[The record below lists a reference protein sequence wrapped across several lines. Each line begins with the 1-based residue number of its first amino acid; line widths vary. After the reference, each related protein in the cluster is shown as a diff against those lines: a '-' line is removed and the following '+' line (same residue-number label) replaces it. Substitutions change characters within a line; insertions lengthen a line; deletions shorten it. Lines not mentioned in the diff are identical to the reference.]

1 MSTETE
7 KVVDDELDIVV
18 EADAEAPADGDRL
31 ASDQRHEDDVQG
43 LSEEEITARKARKRE
58 ERQERKRRRR
68 QYAEEDQILI
78 KLVSEENVKLREQLQ
93 KLTGRVEQSETQQA
107 EAAYNHWAREYRRA
121 ESEKARAIELG
132 DGNAVV
138 AAEQKMRQA
147 YSYASHF
154 RDVGEKAQSTLP
166 PEASAPDS
174 QGPAADP
181 AIINHMNTF
190 RENFPRYDFQGRD
203 RDSQEVLKIDAAL
216 AAEGFDP
223 RTKDYW
229 EELEARVAEALPHW
243 AEESEADA
251 PRDEKGRFLPRN
263 AAPAPQRQAP
273 PPQPMRRGG
282 PPTAGASEGR
292 DMATGTK
299 RTVTIPDALKRAMQD
314 AGSWDDPVRRKKT
327 IDNYL
332 ARQRAQNQ

>member
-7 KVVDDELDIVV
+7 KVVEDELDIVV
-18 EADAEAPADGDRL
+18 EGDIEGAADGDRL

-78 KLVSEENVKLREQLQ
+78 KLVSEENVKLREQL
-93 KLTGRVEQSETQQA
+93 KSLTGRVEQSETQQA
-107 EAAYNHWAREYRRA
+107 EAAYNHWAREFRRA

-154 RDVGEKAQSTLP
+154 REVGEKAPSTLP
-166 PEASAPDS
+166 PEASAPDP

-181 AIINHMNTF
+181 AVVSHMNTF

-243 AEESEADA
+243 AEESDDT
-251 PRDEKGRFLPRN
+251 PRDEKGRFLPRTQT
-263 AAPAPQRQAP
+263 PPPQQRQA
-273 PPQPMRRGG
+273 PQPMRRGG

-292 DMATGTK
+292 DMSTGVK
-299 RTVTIPDALKRAMQD
+299 RTITIPAELKKAMQD

-332 ARQRAQNQ
+332 ARQRAQNP

>member
-1 MSTETE
+1 MSTGIE
-7 KVVDDELDIVV
+7 KTVEEDLDIVV
-18 EADAEAPADGDRL
+18 EGDETEVAADGDRL

-43 LSEEEITARKARKRE
+43 LSEEEVAARKARKRE
-58 ERQERKRRRR
+58 ERLERKRRRR

-107 EAAYNHWAREYRRA
+107 EAAHNHWVREYRRA
-121 ESEKARAIELG
+121 EAAKARAIELG

-138 AAEQKMRQA
+138 QAEHKMREA
-147 YSYASHF
+147 YSYAMHF
-154 RDVGEKAQSTLP
+154 RQVGEKAQHEER
-166 PEASAPDS
+166 EAPAETS
-174 QGPAADP
+174 QGPTADP
-181 AIINHMNTF
+181 AIVNHMNTF

-216 AAEGFDP
+216 AAEGYDP

-243 AEESEADA
+243 VEEGDDT
-251 PRDEKGRFLPRN
+251 PRDEKGRFLPRTQ
-263 AAPAPQRQAP
+263 APAPQQRQA
-273 PPQPMRRGG
+273 PQPMRRGG

-292 DMATGTK
+292 DMSTGAK
-299 RTVTIPDALKRAMQD
+299 RTITIPAELKRAMQD
-314 AGSWDDPVRRKKT
+314 AGTWDDPVRRKKT
-327 IDNYL
+327 IDNYM
-332 ARQRAQNQ
+332 ARQKAMNP